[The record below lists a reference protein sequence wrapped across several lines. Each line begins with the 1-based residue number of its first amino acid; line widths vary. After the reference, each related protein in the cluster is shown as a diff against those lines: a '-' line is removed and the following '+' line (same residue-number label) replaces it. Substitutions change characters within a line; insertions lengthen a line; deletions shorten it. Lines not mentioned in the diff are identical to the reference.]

1 MLKTKELIK
10 ILERNGFIFVRSS
23 KHMIYRKESVTVAVP
38 HHNTASIGLCRRL
51 LTQAGLKHEIY
62 F

>member
-1 MLKTKELIK
+1 MLKTKEIIK
-10 ILERNGFIFVRSS
+10 ILTRNGFTFIRSN
-23 KHMIYRKESVTVAVP
+23 KHMIYRKGSVTVAVP
-38 HHNTASIGLCRRL
+38 HHNAASIGLCRRL